1 MDKNKIIEAAA
12 KLVAKGAYDKA
23 IKEYQKV
30 LEADPKD
37 VRVLQKMGELYQKKN
52 DNPQAAHYFT
62 KVAESYSSD
71 GFFLKAVALYKQVL
85 KLNPNLLD
93 VNLKLAELH
102 QQLGLMSEAMAYFQI
117 VANHYDKQGDTKQL
131 LDTLKRMVDLDPENV
146 ASKIKLGELY
156 AKENMPKE
164 AIAEFRRASEYLK
177 RNARTDDYVRVA
189 ERLSALEPEN
199 IALAKELASTY
210 LGKGDQKRAL
220 ARLQVAFKADGR
232 DVETLN
238 LLAQAFQGLGQTSKT
253 VSVYKELAKVYQD
266 SGRGQEANSV
276 WDKIAEIDPQDP
288 DLLARAAAPGRAPAA
303 GRAPALGRE
312 PGSSATLN
320 RAPAAGPAPA
330 LGREPG
336 SSVNRVP
343 APAAGPAPALGR
355 EPGSSVN
362 RVPAPAA
369 AGPAPALG
377 REPGSSVNRAP
388 APAPAAAAPARAPAP
403 APAPAPEPARPG
415 PQTSPPRPVTATPAP
430 TGPLTREQ
438 LAKLLTETDVY
449 VKYGLHDKALEHLRK
464 IFAVDPENLD
474 AHEKAYNIYVAAG
487 NTVQASEQLLN
498 VLRLCTRREE
508 VQRAQPYL
516 VTILQQNPN
525 HPEVPAFLA
534 VLRVEHAEAPAAHH
548 VESLGDDE
556 ILVES
561 NDEEIVV
568 AEAPEDALAR
578 PPGDDLALA
587 AISGSESDEIVEEGG
602 STETVISDEALVG
615 ETIVSGSDADESLLA
630 DETTSTNLLDE
641 PLMAGS
647 ADEEMSFADVAGTSA
662 EYVVDEPAVSVED
675 EPIVEDEALGGV
687 ALGDDEPP
695 PTRPSMPSAELL
707 QSAAPT
713 ASNRRAL
720 GSELDVPTRVSR
732 VVEPVEDDFSDSE
745 VTSAGVTAYEP
756 EEATVVGA
764 VLGVET
770 PADEPFAADYSE
782 PEAATHPTEAV
793 GSDEEPAATG
803 EEPASEECD
812 EASFFLDQ
820 GLTEEAREILETV
833 MIAFPGHVRAGEL
846 MARLEALEADG
857 GTAPTTE
864 ETEAESAS
872 VPAVE
877 PMMDAPSETSAFDLA
892 AELAEDFG
900 GLADET
906 PAPAASEDDF
916 QYSVEEVFAEFKKGL
931 EKVVKPEDVDTHYDL
946 GIAYKEMGLSDDA
959 LGEFAV
965 ARKGSVG
972 TKRELDCITMIGM
985 LHGMRGEHEEAVKV
999 FKEGLSSEHAKDEAA
1014 KALGFEL
1021 ALAYEAMGENG
1032 KALYHYQRVAELDP
1046 KYRDV
1051 SSQVSRLSELTEPE
1065 DDPIVAKPKKG
1076 PGGGGAP
1083 PAASKAP
1090 PAASAGAPKARKVGY
1105 V

>member
-30 LEADPKD
+30 LEVDAKD

-156 AKENMPKE
+156 AKENMQKE
-164 AIAEFRRASEYLK
+164 AVAEFKRAAEYLK

-189 ERLSALEPEN
+189 ERLAALEPEN
-199 IALAKELASTY
+199 IALSKELASTY
-210 LGKGDQKRAL
+210 LSKGDQKRAL

-238 LLAQAFQGLGQTSKT
+238 MLAQAFQGLGQTSKT

-266 SGRGQEANSV
+266 SGRTQDANGV
-276 WDKIAEIDPQDP
+276 WDRIAEIDPQDA
-288 DLLARAAAPGRAPAA
+288 DLLARSAPAAAPAR
-303 GRAPALGRE
+303 
-312 PGSSATLN
+312 
-320 RAPAAGPAPA
+320 GPAPA
-330 LGREPG
+330 RAPARAPE
-336 SSVNRVP
+336 P
-343 APAAGPAPALGR
+343 APAPARAPAP
-355 EPGSSVN
+355 
-362 RVPAPAA
+362 
-369 AGPAPALG
+369 
-377 REPGSSVNRAP
+377 AP

-403 APAPAPEPARPG
+403 AARAPEPVRAPEPARPAAVAA
-415 PQTSPPRPVTATPAP
+415 PTRPAIAAPVTATPAP
-430 TGPLTREQ
+430 VGPLTREQ

-508 VQRAQPYL
+508 VRRAQPYL
-516 VTILQQNPN
+516 ATILQQNPA

-534 VLRVEHAEAPAAHH
+534 VLRSDQAEAPAAQ
-548 VESLGDDE
+548 VESLSEDE

-568 AEAPEDALAR
+568 AEAPEDALAQ

-587 AISGSESDEIVEEGG
+587 TLGAPESEEIVEEG
-602 STETVISDEALVG
+602 SSETVISDEALVG
-615 ETIVSGSDADESLLA
+615 ETIVSGESEFYGADANAGADEALVA
-630 DETTSTNLLDE
+630 DETTSTNLMDE
-641 PLMAGS
+641 PLVAGA
-647 ADEEMSFADVAGTSA
+647 ADDEMSFADVATATSS
-662 EYVVDEPAVSVED
+662 EYVVDEPGVAVED
-675 EPIVEDEALGGV
+675 EPIVDDPALMGT

-707 QSAAPT
+707 QSST
-713 ASNRRAL
+713 NTGRRHAL
-720 GSELDVPTRVSR
+720 GDEQEVPTRVTR
-732 VVEPVEDDFSDSE
+732 RVEPVEDDFTDSE
-745 VTSAGVTAYEP
+745 VTSSGAVAFEP

-764 VLGVET
+764 VLGVEAE
-770 PADEPFAADYSE
+770 PEAPVDESFATDYSE
-782 PEAATHPTEAV
+782 PEAVTHPTEAV
-793 GSDEEPAATG
+793 ASSAPE

-833 MIAFPGHVRAGEL
+833 MIAFPGHARASEL
-846 MARLEALEADG
+846 MARLEALEAG
-857 GTAPTTE
+857 GGATSTTE
-864 ETEAESAS
+864 ETEAEPAS
-872 VPAVE
+872 VPSVE
-877 PMMDAPSETSAFDLA
+877 PMGEAPAESSAFDLA

-906 PAPAASEDDF
+906 PAPTSSDDDF

-965 ARKGSVG
+965 ARKGCAG

-985 LHGMRGEHEEAVKV
+985 LHGMRGEHAEAVKV

-1021 ALAYEAMGENG
+1021 ATAYEAMGEQG
-1032 KALYHYQRVAELDP
+1032 KALYHYQRVAKLDP

-1051 SSQVSRLSELTEPE
+1051 SAQVARLAGVEPE
-1065 DDPIVAKPKKG
+1065 DDPPNPPVA
-1076 PGGGGAP
+1076 AP
-1083 PAASKAP
+1083 PPRA
-1090 PAASAGAPKARKVGY
+1090 AASAGAPKARKVGY